1 MKIGDLVRLS
11 AYGRQKKRANWID
24 REDVGL
30 IIKIIKYDA
39 QNNWPDD
46 FVVRWIKS
54 EYNRRNPWGS
64 ERSNTRK
71 DLKYAK

>member
-11 AYGRQKKRANWID
+11 AYGRQKKRAQWIGHD
-24 REDVGL
+24 DVGL
-30 IIKIIKYDA
+30 ITKVVRYDKA
-39 QNNWPDD
+39 PWPDD
-46 FVVRWIKS
+46 FVVHWIKS

-71 DLKYAK
+71 DLKYVK